1 MDENMPKF
9 FFSSLDILLRTLFRH
24 PRVIGLFWIFFFS
37 GSTVCIGFW
46 EAPEKVSQPVPV
58 ADVLPCAW
66 RLDRALNDSF
76 DQSPHRAEVSDL
88 CGEEARA
95 WSRRLAL
102 MSDAE
107 SLKRG
112 VPSDAALDSE
122 IASLTAGYPIEQM
135 AASIARYDRP
145 VAALLV
151 GIAKKESN
159 WGRRVPRSDDGEDC
173 YNYWGFKGAG
183 SRGIAMGHGCFGS
196 AQEAV
201 EKVGD
206 RIAELVDS
214 RSTSEPRNFT
224 IWKCGS
230 SCATHSPESVR
241 KWVSDVDQYYR
252 LLASR

>member
-9 FFSSLDILLRTLFRH
+9 FFSSPDILLRTLFRH

-37 GSTVCIGFW
+37 GSAVCIGFR
-46 EAPEKVSQPVPV
+46 ETPEKVSQPVPV

-66 RLDRALNDSF
+66 QLDRVLNDSF
-76 DQSPHRAEVSDL
+76 DQSRHRAGASDL
-88 CGEEARA
+88 CGSEARA
-95 WSRRLAL
+95 WSRQLAL
-102 MSDAE
+102 VSDMGNM
-107 SLKRG
+107 KGG
-112 VPSDAALDSE
+112 VSSDTQLDSE
-122 IASLTAGYPIEQM
+122 ITSLTAGYPIAQM

-145 VAALLV
+145 IAALLV

-159 WGRRVPRSDDGEDC
+159 WGRRVPVLDGQDC

-183 SRGIAMGHGCFGS
+183 SRGIALGHGCFGS
-196 AQEAV
+196 PQEAV
-201 EKVGD
+201 EKVGN

-241 KWVSDVDQYYR
+241 KWVSDVDQYYC